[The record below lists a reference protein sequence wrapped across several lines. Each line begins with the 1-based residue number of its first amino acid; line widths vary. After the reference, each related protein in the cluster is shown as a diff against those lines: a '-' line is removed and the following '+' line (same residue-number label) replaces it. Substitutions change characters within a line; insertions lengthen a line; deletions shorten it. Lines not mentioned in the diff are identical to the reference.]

1 MTTITLLFALLL
13 AYQVKHYLCD
23 YRFQTA
29 YMLRKLGEDGWELPL
44 AAHAGV
50 HAAGSFLLGL
60 AATLAVGRGAINVLG
75 LALLGAWLDF
85 AAHFFIDRLKANASR
100 GLTPAQPLFWRHLG
114 LDQLGHHATHY
125 GLASLFL
132 FA

>member
-1 MTTITLLFALLL
+1 MTIVTLLFALLV
-13 AYQVKHYLCD
+13 AYQVKHYLAD

-29 YMLRKLGEDGWELPL
+29 YMLRKLGEEGWELPL
-44 AAHAGV
+44 AAHAGA

-60 AATLAVGRGAINVLG
+60 AASLLAGRPLVFAFS